1 MIERHETWLRLYR
14 NLDDTNDYSRAMSST
29 QLSYFKKSLFFFS
42 ITNVDVEP
50 DIVHIWSE
58 QQTPA
63 ENMKHACRFGM
74 LSVKVARRLTF
85 GIIFNYLAGSESEQ
99 KILEQV

>member
-1 MIERHETWLRLYR
+1 MAIPEPCLRL
-14 NLDDTNDYSRAMSST
+14 
-29 QLSYFKKSLFFFS
+29 SYHILKNHFFFS

-50 DIVHIWSE
+50 DIVHVWSE
-58 QQTPA
+58 QQTSA

-85 GIIFNYLAGSESEQ
+85 DIIFNDLAGSESEQ

>member
-1 MIERHETWLRLYR
+1 MIEGHETWLHLYR
-14 NLDDTNDYSRAMSST
+14 NLDNANNYSRAMSST
-29 QLSYFKKSLFFFS
+29 QLSYFKKSLFFS

-50 DIVHIWSE
+50 DIIHVWSE
-58 QQTPA
+58 QQTRA

-85 GIIFNYLAGSESEQ
+85 DIIFNYLAGYESEQ